1 MEPVFRSRRG
11 KSNAGAA
18 TAQATGFDTRETS
31 QQSFSSAYVAG
42 GNTSD
47 AMVHF
52 QPPNGSADGEVLR
65 NRRKVADRSRDLGR
79 NNGWAAGGI
88 AKEVD
93 AVVGATFR
101 PLLKPDWQALGLS
114 PEWAAE
120 FKQLVEA
127 RWRSYAD
134 DPRKLCDTTRTQT
147 AGQMFAMAYRN
158 YLTEGE
164 GIGLLGWDET
174 RPTHTTL
181 RVIDPDLLSTP
192 DGQPDTSR
200 LRSGVELDGSG
211 AAIAYHFRQ
220 GHPRSPFF
228 DTPRMKHRRFA
239 RETSWGRPRVL
250 HFYDK
255 MRDGQTRG
263 ISRLAP
269 IIETLRM
276 EGQYSRVELQAAI
289 LNAVLAAYIKTPL
302 GPDGIDELFGEGASA
317 TSAGPFQSYT
327 QDRAKFYAERDG
339 IHVGGAQ
346 LAGLF
351 PGDEIGMITTARPAA
366 QFADFSAAVLRQ
378 IASGLGISYEQLASD
393 WSKTNYS
400 SARAAMVEIWR
411 GWTARRISFAQ
422 GFCQP
427 FFMAWLEEE
436 IEFGRIE
443 LPAGAPPFQEN
454 WAGYSRAKWIGSGK
468 GFVDPV
474 KEAQAAA
481 MRVALGLST
490 LEEEAA
496 ELTGSDWAENIAQ
509 IKREIGQLP
518 KGALHPIQE
527 SFAKLIGHN
536 GGPSL
541 DDERAA
547 T

>member
-1 MEPVFRSRRG
+1 MG
-11 KSNAGAA
+11 G
-18 TAQATGFDTRETS
+18 
-31 QQSFSSAYVAG
+31 SAYVAG
-42 GNTSD
+42 GDTSE
-47 AMVHF
+47 AMVNF
-52 QPPNGSADGEVLR
+52 QPPQGSADGEVLR
-65 NRRKVADRSRDLGR
+65 NRHKVTARARDLTR
-79 NNGWAAGGI
+79 NNGWAAGGV

-93 AVVGATFR
+93 AVIGATFR

-120 FKQLVEA
+120 FKRLVEA

-134 DPRKLCDTTRTQT
+134 DPRKMCDTTRAQT

-158 YLTEGE
+158 YLTEGDA
-164 GIGLLGWDET
+164 IGLIGWKTD
-174 RPTHTTL
+174 RLTHTTL
-181 RVIDPDLLSTP
+181 RVVDPDLLSMP
-192 DGQPDTSR
+192 DGAMETAGFR
-200 LRSGVELDGSG
+200 GGVEMDESG
-211 AAIAYHFRQ
+211 AAVAYHFRQ
-220 GHPRSPFF
+220 GHPKSPYF
-228 DTPRMKHRRFA
+228 DLRDMGHRRFI
-239 RETSWGRPRVL
+239 RDTNWGRPRVL
-250 HFYDK
+250 HFFDK

-276 EGQYSRVELQAAI
+276 EGQYARTELQAAI
-289 LNAVLAAYIKTPL
+289 LNAALAAYVKTPL
-302 GPDGIDELFGEGASA
+302 GPDAIDEMFGEGD
-317 TSAGPFQSYT
+317 AGPFLAYQM
-327 QDRAKFYAERDG
+327 DRQEFYSQRDG
-339 IHVGGAQ
+339 VHVGGAK
-346 LAGLF
+346 LTGLF
-351 PGDEIGMITTARPAA
+351 PGDEIGMVETARPAA
-366 QFADFSAAVLRQ
+366 QFSAFSSAVLRQ
-378 IASGLGISYEQLASD
+378 IASGLGISYEQLAAD

-411 GWTARRISFAQ
+411 GWTARRVAFAQ

-436 IEFGRIE
+436 VDFGRIS
-443 LPAGAPPFQEN
+443 LPDGAPPFEEN
-454 WAGYSRAKWIGSGK
+454 WAAYSRAKWIGSGK

-496 ELTGSDWAENIAQ
+496 ELTGSDWVENMAQ
-509 IKREIGQLP
+509 IEREIAILP
-518 KGALHPIQE
+518 EGSLHPVQE

-541 DDERAA
+541 NDE
-547 T
+547 TTGT